1 MSADPPRTTDY
12 HEDDV
17 RRAGAPRLEVVRGT
31 VPRGPIDLSPGTL
44 LVGRDEEADL
54 RFDSVGVSR
63 KHARLRI
70 DEQGMVEL
78 FDLQSRNGSFVNGQR
93 VDRLALRVG
102 DELRFGEV
110 VLRLT
115 VVGHVQGGEE
125 PAGPMRAKVRPPG
138 LSDREFEVASLAA
151 EGLTNAEIGRRLDI
165 SGATVGR
172 HLSNIYERL
181 NIHSRVALVRMLTGI

>member
-31 VPRGPIDLSPGTL
+31 VPRGPIDLAPGTF

-115 VVGHVQGGEE
+115 VVGHAQGGEE